1 MLTWAGRSSGVPTI
15 LKEFPLTPR
24 PFWKKNKAPSPP
36 SYLGQSPEGLVP
48 FAVNTCRSPL
58 ELELHH
64 APPTWGRS
72 RCSALERLVC
82 IFSDPVT
89 RTQLPPGGFG

>member
-15 LKEFPLTPR
+15 LKEFPLTPC
-24 PFWKKNKAPSPP
+24 PFWKKNRAPSPP

-58 ELELHH
+58 ELELQPGLLP
-64 APPTWGRS
+64 APPSHMGS
-72 RCSALERLVC
+72 GQVLGSGEVSVY
-82 IFSDPVT
+82 I
-89 RTQLPPGGFG
+89 Q